1 MNFKNIHIGQMIEQ
15 KIKENGIEISRVC
28 NFLNIM
34 DVDLQQ
40 IYKSANIDCD
50 TLLRFSKLTEYDFFR
65 IYSQH
70 LILYSPPKG
79 PNVKQN
85 KTDLPVFRKAIYS
98 KEVIDFIL
106 EQITSGKKTKLQVI
120 EEYRIPK
127 TTLYKWIEKFQ
138 K

>member
-1 MNFKNIHIGQMIEQ
+1 MIEQ